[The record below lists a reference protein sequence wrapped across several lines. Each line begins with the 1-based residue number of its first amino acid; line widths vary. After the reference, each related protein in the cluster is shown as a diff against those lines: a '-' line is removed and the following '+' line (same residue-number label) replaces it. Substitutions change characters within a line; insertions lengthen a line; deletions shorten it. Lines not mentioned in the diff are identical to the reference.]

1 MPALKR
7 MPATRI
13 VATPASLDEIM
24 WPDEALVLRLAPD
37 EVLVM
42 PPLGS
47 VPVRDPYAVIIAD
60 GGFARVWLTAEEAL
74 AFLERVC
81 EWEVPVE
88 RPAFAQGAVVGV
100 AAKIWLEADRVL
112 FLVQAVYAHEF
123 EERMGEGW

>member
-1 MPALKR
+1 
-7 MPATRI
+7 
-13 VATPASLDEIM
+13 M

-47 VPVRDPYAVIIAD
+47 APVSDPHAIIIAD
-60 GGFARVWLTAEEAL
+60 GGFAGVWLTAEEAL

-88 RPAFAQGAVVGV
+88 RPAFAQGAVAGV
-100 AAKIWLEADRVL
+100 AAKIWFERDKVL

-123 EERMGEGW
+123 EERMGEGSVNSIQ